1 MIYLSENSFFS
12 RFKPSND
19 YKNNLSS
26 FKKHARV
33 RTGNNELI
41 PLTVYLNRRNSKTTN
56 NEIIKTI
63 YYKLI
68 QNKQSILSNFYNKS
82 LRIQPEYNHT
92 TLNKYNPMPLT
103 SLSNTKHP
111 QFKNEVRN
119 IHYLGILKNTTSDIP
134 NVRTYLSVLEELFI
148 HWIIDYKLITPSA
161 IHYFQQDVIGS
172 ILSAFTFR
180 ASVMNPYLVYSVL
193 SRLSKSMN
201 LKSLSL
207 FTPTLGWSSYLV
219 GASALSIPLVR
230 YTGIDVLPNV
240 CKKTAKYTSQI
251 TPQTKTSIYCNPS
264 ENFNVTKTHRNQYDI
279 VFFSPPYYK
288 LEQYEQV
295 MDKYNT
301 FEEWYEEYWIPTI
314 NVCSQVLRKKGRLAF
329 ILSLYSE
336 YDNNLSKMTKLPLT
350 FRKIKKY
357 PISNSKTMKQ
367 TTNTEYLYIY
377 EKI

>member
-1 MIYLSENSFFS
+1 MIYLNENSFIS

-33 RTGNNELI
+33 KTGNNELI
-41 PLTVYLNRRNSKTTN
+41 PLTVYLNRKNSKTTN
-56 NEIIKTI
+56 NEIIKI
-63 YYKLI
+63 VYYKLI

-92 TLNKYNPMPLT
+92 TLNKYNPMPLS
-103 SLSNTKHP
+103 SLSNTKYP

-134 NVRTYLSVLEELFI
+134 NVRTYLSVLEDLFK

-180 ASVMNPYLVYSVL
+180 ASVMNPYLVYSIL

-240 CKKTAKYTSQI
+240 CKKTAKYAKQI

-301 FEEWYEEYWIPTI
+301 FEEWYTEYWIPTI
-314 NVCSQVLRKKGRLAF
+314 NVCSHVLRKKGRLAF

-336 YDNNLSKMTKLPLT
+336 YDDNLSKMTKLPRA

-357 PISNSKTMKQ
+357 PIHNSKTMKQ
-367 TTNTEYLYIY
+367 TTNTEFLYIY
-377 EKI
+377 EKV